1 VTGFNRVF
9 VAWQGILKLPKSIQR
24 IQNLE
29 LRLAEVSV
37 SLAELATLRRENEE
51 LRFLLGNTDQAAQ
64 RRVITS
70 PIIAFARPAVAVG
83 SANGVEIGS
92 VVLSRGILLGQ
103 VSKVSSH
110 EAEVTLLSA
119 VDAKPVLAKTVGG
132 TMGLVRGDGRKIL
145 LTEVTQTLPLAIG
158 ELVVTVG
165 QLQIEQNLV
174 IGRVTSIQNDPAN
187 SVKQAVIEQLTSFF
201 EVSLVEIR

>member
-1 VTGFNRVF
+1 
-9 VAWQGILKLPKSIQR
+9 
-24 IQNLE
+24 
-29 LRLAEVSV
+29 
-37 SLAELATLRRENEE
+37 
-51 LRFLLGNTDQAAQ
+51 
-64 RRVITS
+64 
-70 PIIAFARPAVAVG
+70 
-83 SANGVEIGS
+83 
-92 VVLSRGILLGQ
+92 
-103 VSKVSSH
+103 
-110 EAEVTLLSA
+110 LSA